1 MMQQLVF
8 ARFEGLHIKVMAMDD
23 GRMFTI
29 KSARLPSQ
37 VVALMLLFRLTL
49 LRREETMSSSSLRLV
64 KFMSPYVASNGFGSH
79 SI

>member
-49 LRREETMSSSSLRLV
+49 LRRETMSSSSSRLV

>member
-1 MMQQLVF
+1 MRQQLVF

-49 LRREETMSSSSLRLV
+49 LRRETMSSSSSRLV